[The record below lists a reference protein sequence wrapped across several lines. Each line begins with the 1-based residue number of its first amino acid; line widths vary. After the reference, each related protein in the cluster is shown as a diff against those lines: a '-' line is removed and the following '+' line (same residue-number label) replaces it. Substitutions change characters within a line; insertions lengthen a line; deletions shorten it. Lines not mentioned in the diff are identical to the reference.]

1 MDLRSALW
9 SLSLCLSV
17 TLSSA
22 ARLGLAGSPD
32 AEAEDFFEKKVRPLL
47 HDHCLKCHSGQKP
60 KGGLALLSRS
70 AVLTGGGEGPAAVA
84 GKPLES
90 LLIGA
95 VRYKD
100 ALKMPPK
107 KK

>member
-1 MDLRSALW
+1 MNLRSALW
-9 SLSLCLSV
+9 GSLLCLSM

-22 ARLGLAGSPD
+22 ARSALAGSPD
-32 AEAEDFFEKKVRPLL
+32 ADDFFEKKVRPLL

-60 KGGLALLSRS
+60 KGGLALVSRS
-70 AVLTGGGEGPAAVA
+70 SVLTGGGEGPAAVA

-95 VRYKD
+95 VRYND
-100 ALKMPPK
+100 AL
-107 KK
+107 